1 MRLTIAIAA
10 IAALVAIA
18 SCTGKGQNTVDIFTV
33 RSGPV
38 TLSAE
43 VPEGSSTEI
52 SSVEFRVDGS
62 PISTDAEG
70 PDWSVTFDTTKVTDG
85 VHYITAI
92 GNPGGTE
99 VVLLEN
105 SIIVRN
111 TGGGAA
117 APAAP
122 AAPAQFKQSK

>member
-1 MRLTIAIAA
+1 MRVSIAIAT

-33 RSGPV
+33 RNGPV

-43 VPEGSSTEI
+43 VPAGNATEI

-70 PDWSVTFDTTKVTDG
+70 PEWTATFDTTKVQDG
-85 VHYITAI
+85 VHFITAI

-111 TGGGAA
+111 KTGGTAA
-117 APAAP
+117 APAA
-122 AAPAQFKQSK
+122 AQFKQAK

>member
-1 MRLTIAIAA
+1 MRVSIAIAT

-33 RSGPV
+33 RNGQV
-38 TLSAE
+38 TLAAE
-43 VPEGSSTEI
+43 VPEGSTTEI
-52 SSVEFRVDGS
+52 SAVEFRVDGS
-62 PISTDAEG
+62 PISTDSQG
-70 PDWSVTFDTTKVTDG
+70 PEWTATFDTTKVADG
-85 VHYITAI
+85 VHYITAV
-92 GNPGGTE
+92 GNPGGAE

-111 TGGGAA
+111 KTGGAA

-122 AAPAQFKQSK
+122 AAQFKQTK